1 MRKHLYAA
9 YTKHLN
15 ALLTLILVGSLFLTL
30 RWADTRLD
38 DFTLR
43 ILRTG
48 AVYIVAAVSY
58 NLINGITGQ
67 FSLGPNGFMAL
78 GGYTV
83 ALLMLPLPQKKFVW
97 FLKPLI
103 WPFNSFS
110 FPSTG
115 LFFSLAL
122 ILGGLMGALGAFIVG
137 IPSFRLRGDYLA
149 IATFGFGEI
158 IFVLAN
164 NLIPLTN
171 GPLGMK
177 GIPEL
182 ASIYWCFGWAVIAT
196 LIVKNIANSSYGRAM
211 KAVRDDEVAAEAM
224 GVSVFQTKML
234 AFVVSGFFAGVAG
247 GLLVPLITTISP
259 TLFTFTMTFN
269 LLIIIV
275 LGGLG
280 SITGSVITAFSFAI
294 ASELLRA
301 VEAPMNIG
309 PIHIPGI
316 AGMRMVVF
324 SALLVLL
331 MIFYRRGIFGQFE
344 LSWDWIRSIPAKV
357 ADKEVPK
364 KWTREDTSS

>member
-1 MRKHLYAA
+1 MGKYFYAA
-9 YTKHLN
+9 CTKHLN
-15 ALLTLILVGSLFLTL
+15 TLLTLILIGILFLAL
-30 RWADTRLD
+30 RLADIRLD

-48 AVYIVAAVSY
+48 AVYIIAAVSY

-97 FLKPLI
+97 FLQPLI
-103 WPFNSFS
+103 WPLNSFS
-110 FPSTG
+110 FPTTG
-115 LFFSLAL
+115 PFFGLSL
-122 ILGGLMGALGAFIVG
+122 ILAGLMGAFGAFLVG

-182 ASIYWCFGWAVIAT
+182 ASIYWCFGWAIIAA
-196 LIVKNIANSSYGRAM
+196 LVVKNIANSSYGRAM
-211 KAVRDDEVAAEAM
+211 KAVRDDEIAVEAM
-224 GVSVFQTKML
+224 GVNIFRTKML

-294 ASELLRA
+294 ASEILRA
-301 VEAPMNIG
+301 VESPMNIG

-344 LSWDWIRSIPAKV
+344 LSWNWVLALFRKIAG
-357 ADKEVPK
+357 KEVHK
-364 KWTREDTSS
+364 EWTRGKTSS

>member
-1 MRKHLYAA
+1 MRKHFYDACA
-9 YTKHLN
+9 KHLN
-15 ALLTLILVGSLFLTL
+15 TLLTLVFVGFLFLSL
-30 RWADTRLD
+30 RWADTHLD
-38 DFTLR
+38 EFTLR
-43 ILRTG
+43 IMRTG

-83 ALLMLPLPQKKFVW
+83 ALLMLPLRQKAFVW
-97 FLKPLI
+97 FLQPLI

-110 FPSTG
+110 FPGTG
-115 LFFSLAL
+115 YFFGLSL
-122 ILGGLMGALGAFIVG
+122 ILAGLMGALGAFIVG

-182 ASIYWCFGWAVIAT
+182 ANVYWCFGWAIIAT
-196 LIVKNIANSSYGRAM
+196 LVVSNIANSSYGRAM
-211 KAVRDDEVAAEAM
+211 KAVRDDEVAAESM
-224 GVSVFQTKML
+224 GVNVFRAKML

-280 SITGSVITAFSFAI
+280 SITGSVITAFGFAI

-301 VEAPMNIG
+301 VESPMKIG
-309 PIHIPGI
+309 TIRIPGI

-324 SALLVLL
+324 AALLVLL

-344 LSWDWIRSIPAKV
+344 LSWDWIRRLPRKV
-357 ADKEVPK
+357 TDKEVAK
-364 KWTREDTSS
+364 KWTRDETSS